1 MFCLTRLGLRI
12 TLRWLYL
19 LLYAMQFLGIPLRRE
34 NRGFVYTMWYSDIPL
49 RWVYPR
55 LFKYLIVFRTAVLD
69 CALL

>member
-1 MFCLTRLGLRI
+1 MFCLTRLGLCI

-34 NRGFVYTMWYSDIPL
+34 YRGFMYTMLYSDIPL

-55 LFKYLIVFRTAVLD
+55 LF
-69 CALL
+69 